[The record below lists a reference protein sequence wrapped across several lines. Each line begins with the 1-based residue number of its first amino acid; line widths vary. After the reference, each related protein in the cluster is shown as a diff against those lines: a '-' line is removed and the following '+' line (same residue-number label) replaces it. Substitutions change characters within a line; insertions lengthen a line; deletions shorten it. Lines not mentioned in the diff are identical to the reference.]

1 MAEQDPD
8 TTDGPLSRTARL
20 RGQIAALERRLA
32 EAELGPVGAVEGEAR
47 ARALRER
54 ETLLAEAE
62 RVAQMGTWV
71 WDVANE
77 TADWSE
83 QLYRILGRERGGAAP
98 RIGDL
103 FEAVHS
109 DDRQRVRNAVEYG
122 ARSGIT
128 RSLEY
133 RVLRADGSLRE
144 VVMDGAVV
152 RDGEGRVVRYV
163 GSILDLTDRRRA
175 ERELERS
182 ESLLREAQRI
192 AQVGS
197 WVWDFAS
204 HRVEWSE
211 ELFRILG
218 LSRETEPT
226 LERYLALI
234 HAEDRRRAADLTR
247 RAVETGAGE
256 PVEFRIVRP
265 ADGAVRHV
273 YAQSRAIHDEDGD
286 ITGLVGTVLDVTD
299 RRQLEAQLHQAHKM
313 EAVGRLAGGVA
324 HDFNNLLTAIRFYV
338 DLLEQK
344 SPGEELRHIA
354 AAVETAASLTRQLL
368 AFSRQAVV
376 KPELL
381 DLNAITRD
389 AVRLIRRVIGEDVEI
404 RLELGP
410 DIWSVLADSG
420 QLQQVLLNLA
430 VNARDAMP
438 SGGVL
443 EIATDNVRVDAEYRS
458 RHPEA
463 TPGDHLRLIV
473 RDTGTGMDEAT
484 RARVFEPFFTTKEP
498 GKGTGLGL
506 ATVFGIVT
514 QSGGTIDL
522 RSELGAGT
530 TIVIHLPRA
539 GGGVQARKDQP
550 RGIEEVPGG
559 SEAILLVEDDR
570 AICDVMTRV
579 LKDAGYVVYAANR
592 PAQAFEIWGDHG
604 EQIAAVVSDVVLP
617 DMSGPEL
624 LQRLGSPE
632 RRPPV
637 LFVTGYAPGVSGAY
651 MGAPHLAKPFRP
663 AALLRAVRELLDKRP
678 RR

>member
-1 MAEQDPD
+1 
-8 TTDGPLSRTARL
+8 
-20 RGQIAALERRLA
+20 
-32 EAELGPVGAVEGEAR
+32 
-47 ARALRER
+47 
-54 ETLLAEAE
+54 
-62 RVAQMGTWV
+62 MGTWV
-71 WDVANE
+71 WDVVDE

-83 QLYRILGRERGGAAP
+83 QLYRILGFSRGEGVQTIAA
-98 RIGDL
+98 L
-103 FEAVHS
+103 FDAVHP

-133 RVLRADGSLRE
+133 RVLRPDGSQRE

-204 HRVEWSE
+204 QRVEWSE
-211 ELFRILG
+211 ALFRILG
-218 LSRETEPT
+218 VTHETDPS
-226 LERYLALI
+226 LDRYLALV
-234 HAEDRRRAADLTR
+234 HPEDRRQAADLTR
-247 RAVETGAGE
+247 RAVETGVGE

-265 ADGAVRHV
+265 TDGAVRHV
-273 YAQSRAIHDEDGD
+273 YAQSRAIADEDGD
-286 ITGLVGTVLDVTD
+286 VTGLVGTVLDVTD
-299 RRQLEAQLHQAHKM
+299 RRQLEAQLHQAQKM

-344 SPGEELRHIA
+344 TPGEELRHIA

-368 AFSRQAVV
+368 AFSRQAVI

-410 DIWSVLADSG
+410 DLWSVLADSG

-438 SGGVL
+438 TGGVL
-443 EIATDNVRVDAEYRS
+443 EIATDNVRVDASYRA

-463 TPGDHLRLIV
+463 KQGDHVRLLV
-473 RDTGTGMDEAT
+473 RDTGIGMDEAT

-514 QSGGTIDL
+514 QSGGTIDIS
-522 RSELGAGT
+522 SELGAGT
-530 TIVIHLPRA
+530 TIVVHLPRH
-539 GGGVQARKDQP
+539 GGGVEARQDQR

-570 AICDVMTRV
+570 EICEVMTLV

-604 EQIAAVVSDVVLP
+604 DQIAAVVSDVVLP

-624 LQRLGSPE
+624 LQRLGPAE

-637 LFVTGYAPGVSGAY
+637 LFVTGYAPGGSGSEL
-651 MGAPHLAKPFRP
+651 GGPHLAKPFRP
-663 AALLRAVRELLDKRP
+663 AALLRAVREMLDKRQ
-678 RR
+678 RS

>member
-1 MAEQDPD
+1 MADQKKVSNPS
-8 TTDGPLSRTARL
+8 SRTAEL

-32 EAELGPVGAVEGEAR
+32 EAETGPVGSAEGEAQE
-47 ARALRER
+47 RALRER

-71 WDVANE
+71 WDVVQK
-77 TADWSE
+77 TAEWSE
-83 QLYRILGRERGGAAP
+83 QLYRILGRERGAELP
-98 RIGDL
+98 TIEDL
-103 FEAVHS
+103 FLAVHP
-109 DDRQRVRNAVEYG
+109 DDRHRVRNAVEYG

-133 RVLRADGSLRE
+133 KVLRADGSQRE

-152 RDGEGRVVRYV
+152 RGADGRVVRYV

-204 HRVEWSE
+204 QRVEWSE
-211 ELFRILG
+211 ELVRILG
-218 LSRETEPT
+218 VPRDTEPT
-226 LERYLALI
+226 LDRYLSLV
-234 HAEDRRRAADLTR
+234 HAEDRRQAADLTR
-247 RAVETGAGE
+247 RAVETGIGE

-265 ADGAVRHV
+265 SDGAVRHV
-273 YAQSRAIHDEDGD
+273 YAQSRAIADEDGD
-286 ITGLVGTVLDVTD
+286 VTGLVGTVLDVTD
-299 RRQLEAQLHQAHKM
+299 RRQLEAQLHQSQKM

-344 SPGEELRHIA
+344 TPGEELRHIA

-368 AFSRQAVV
+368 AFSRQAVI
-376 KPELL
+376 KPERL

-410 DIWSVLADSG
+410 DLWSVLADSG

-438 SGGVL
+438 TGGVL
-443 EIATDNVRVDAEYRS
+443 EIATDNVRVDAGYRT

-463 TPGDHLRLIV
+463 NSGDHVRLVV

-514 QSGGTIDL
+514 QSGGTIDIS
-522 RSELGAGT
+522 SELGVGT

-570 AICDVMTRV
+570 EICEVMTLV
-579 LKDAGYVVYAANR
+579 LRDAGYVVHAANR

-604 EQIAAVVSDVVLP
+604 EQIALVVSDVVLP

-624 LQRLGSPE
+624 LQRLGPPE

-637 LFVTGYAPGVSGAY
+637 LFVTGYAPGMSGADL
-651 MGAPHLAKPFRP
+651 GGPHLAKPFRP
-663 AALLRAVRELLDKRP
+663 AALLRAVRELLDKR
-678 RR
+678 